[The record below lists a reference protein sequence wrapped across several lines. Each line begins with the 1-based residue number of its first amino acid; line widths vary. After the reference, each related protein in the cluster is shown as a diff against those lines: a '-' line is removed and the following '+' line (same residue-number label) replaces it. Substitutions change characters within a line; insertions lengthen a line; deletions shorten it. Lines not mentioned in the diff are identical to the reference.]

1 MHAAA
6 ENVLFQNN
14 FNINA
19 NVLVVW
25 YSIMP
30 EPESR
35 SSLAQRW
42 IYGLELYTYNT
53 FQAGKLIEK
62 STEREWNH
70 EQKPVIYIFI
80 QVEFLDLSSDCIH
93 TL

>member
-19 NVLVVW
+19 KVLVVW

-35 SSLAQRW
+35 SSLAQR
-42 IYGLELYTYNT
+42 
-53 FQAGKLIEK
+53 
-62 STEREWNH
+62 
-70 EQKPVIYIFI
+70 
-80 QVEFLDLSSDCIH
+80 
-93 TL
+93 